1 MTIAVRFAA
10 AAERD
15 LAEISIYTES
25 EWGASQTK
33 AYLVA
38 IADAIDRIAAY
49 PGIGSLINDVR
60 GGYRK
65 FRVERHNIYYRDSGT
80 GIEIVRVLHQRADHP
95 PKLQ

>member
-1 MTIAVRFAA
+1 MTAAVSFAV

-15 LAEISIYTES
+15 LAEISTYTET
-25 EWGASQTK
+25 EWGAAQAK

-49 PGIGSLINDVR
+49 SGIGSPIDDIR

-65 FRVERHNIYYRDSGT
+65 FRVERHNIYYRHRAT
-80 GIEIVRVLHQRADHP
+80 GIEIVRILHQRADHTA
-95 PKLQ
+95 KLQ